1 MSNPD
6 SGYRSGYFLRP
17 GMKALEAGV
26 KHAMMADNVLDMLG
40 VYPNKKQKVMA
51 PIRKSYGKS
60 TSSVKTSKRSTA
72 KASSVVK
79 KTILS
84 MANTKT
90 HQQNDS
96 SLAQLMTHNNIYT
109 NNLTAKLQYGTADNQ
124 RIGDEVYLTNLVIRG
139 NYISALAAKG
149 YQCRVIV
156 GYSGEEFDP
165 ANFGSSGAGTGLI
178 HDQIF
183 LPTTG
188 TQYATASIINPKA
201 ITVLYDRTV
210 TLNSNLDGVAEMS
223 YMDFSVPLYKK
234 FPYQAGAGIYGKT
247 KNLYLIVVGAV
258 QAGVPLTTACGSVN
272 ISTCL
277 KYKNM

>member
-6 SGYRSGYFLRP
+6 SGYRSGGFLRP
-17 GMKALEAGV
+17 GMKAFEAGV
-26 KHAMMADNVLDMLG
+26 KHAMLAENVIDIFS
-40 VYPNKKQKVMA
+40 PQKKQKLMPPVK
-51 PIRKSYGKS
+51 KSYGR
-60 TSSVKTSKRSTA
+60 SSSSSKTTKRTVA

-96 SLAQLMTHNNIYT
+96 ALAQLMTHNNIYT
-109 NNLTAKLQYGTADNQ
+109 NNLTAKLQLGTADNQ
-124 RIGDEVYLTNLVIRG
+124 RIGDQVYLTNLVIRG
-139 NYISALAAKG
+139 NFISAVAAKG
-149 YQCRVIV
+149 YQYRIIV
-156 GYSGEEFDP
+156 GYSGEEYDP
-165 ANFGSSGAGTGLI
+165 ANFGSSGAGTGLN

-188 TQYATASIINPKA
+188 SQYATSSIINPKA
-201 ITVLYDRTV
+201 FTVLYDKMFTI
-210 TLNSNLDGVAEMS
+210 NSNIIDVSEFIGIDLA
-223 YMDFSVPLYKK
+223 VPLYKK
-234 FPYQAGAGIYGKT
+234 FPYQAGASIYGKT
-247 KNLYLIVVGAV
+247 KNLYLICVSSV
-258 QAGVPLTTACGSVN
+258 QAGVTLTTASGACN